1 MGDATMP
8 RMDVIERDYAKAIEI
23 VKEEYPDVPVGSP
36 EFWSL
41 VFGVVKRMRGR
52 KSARQLQYLGV
63 LLKAEEF
70 DSLFYLPYMFQQ
82 KVSGVD
88 LLMDLPEPPGKVPP
102 SALPT
107 FPAAISRFVD
117 LLRAYVQREG
127 LSEQEFAERVIE
139 TYFSLPLIVE
149 LDDDAMQELLE
160 RGSAPLNSI
169 ASDAITEDDILGWK
183 LIWVYAML
191 AKKIQPLTPR
201 WGYRLAQV
209 TRDVR
214 DVALRRLA
222 EHFSATQLR
231 NPFDVYAQVHQFDL
245 PFENGVVLNGHA
257 LIETVKAL
265 VHDTE
270 WRARTVDSYWLAIR
284 SILSAIV
291 PAWVAYALHTVGAV
305 DVRKVKFLFR
315 DTIQAGEVLCAF
327 VKDKFLPARAA
338 PFELLPKPEGKEA
351 LQQELRRIARREETF
366 AELKDEIVATLTKRW
381 LV

>member
-1 MGDATMP
+1 MP
-8 RMDVIERDYAKAIEI
+8 RMDVVERDYAKAIEI
-23 VKEEYPDVPVGSP
+23 VKEEYPNVPVGSP

-63 LLKAEEF
+63 LSKAEDF

-102 SALPT
+102 SALPS

-117 LLRAYVQREG
+117 TLRVHMRRAGWGER
-127 LSEQEFAERVIE
+127 EFAERVVE
-139 TYFSLPLIVE
+139 TYLTLPIIVE
-149 LDDDAMQELLE
+149 LDDNGMQELLE
-160 RGSAPLNSI
+160 RGSAPLNAISHNN
-169 ASDAITEDDILGWK
+169 ITEDDVLGWK

-191 AKKIQPLTPR
+191 AKRIQPLTPR

-214 DVALRRLA
+214 DVALRRIA
-222 EHFSATQLR
+222 EHFSTTRLR
-231 NPFDVYAQVHQFDL
+231 NPFDVYNQVHQFDL
-245 PFENGVVLNGHA
+245 PFDNGVVLNGHA
-257 LIETVKAL
+257 LVETVKAM
-265 VHDTE
+265 VRSSE
-270 WRARTVDSYWLAIR
+270 WRAETVESYWIAIR
-284 SILSAIV
+284 SILSAIL
-291 PAWVAYALHTVGAV
+291 PAWVAYALHTVNAV

-315 DTIQAGEVLCAF
+315 DTIQANEVLCAF
-327 VKDKFLPARAA
+327 VREKFLTTPSRA
-338 PFELLPKPEGKEA
+338 PFAVLPKPASKEEM
-351 LQQELRRIARREETF
+351 QQQLRRIAERDDTMRD
-366 AELKDEIVATLTKRW
+366 LKDEIVATLTKRW